1 MEVRM
6 TDSDPDRL
14 ADLEQR
20 VEALSTRIGVLEEQN
35 EWLEAELQNRDA
47 RIADLERRL
56 DRQEELKELFTRM
69 EGNAANKPQRRAG
82 VLIRTLYNDASASNE
97 RASLDA
103 TQAQAA
109 LGGGVDRTLM
119 YSTFDTA
126 VELVGDEDVVW
137 VTRESRASKRN
148 TRLEVDLSAG
158 DLPERVAGVTITEE
172 AD

>member
-1 MEVRM
+1 M
-6 TDSDPDRL
+6 TDGGPDRL

-35 EWLEAELQNRDA
+35 EWLEGELQNRDQ

-56 DRQEELKELFTRM
+56 DRYEELKDLFTRI

-82 VLIRTLYNDASASNE
+82 VLIRTLYNDASASNG

-109 LGGGVDRTLM
+109 LGGGVSRALM
-119 YSTFDTA
+119 YPTFDTA
-126 VELVGDEDVVW
+126 VELIDDEDLLW
-137 VTRESRASKRN
+137 VTKESRASNRN
-148 TRLEVDLSAG
+148 TRLEIDLSAG
-158 DLPERVAGVTITEE
+158 DVPETVAGVAITEE

>member
-1 MEVRM
+1 M
-6 TDSDPDRL
+6 TDGGPDRL

-35 EWLEAELQNRDA
+35 EWLEGELQNRDQ

-56 DRQEELKELFTRM
+56 DRYEELQDLFTRM

-82 VLIRTLYNDASASNE
+82 VLIRTIYNEADASNG
-97 RASLDA
+97 RASIDA
-103 TQAQAA
+103 KQAKKV
-109 LGGGVDRTLM
+109 LGGGIDRTLM

-137 VTRESRASKRN
+137 ITRESRASNRN
-148 TRLEVDLSAG
+148 TRLEIDLSAG
-158 DLPERVAGVTITEE
+158 DVPETIAGVTITEE

>member
-1 MEVRM
+1 M
-6 TDSDPDRL
+6 TDSGPDRL
-14 ADLEQR
+14 AGLEQR

-35 EWLEAELQNRDA
+35 EWLEGELQNRDA

-56 DRQEELKELFTRM
+56 DRYEELKDLLTRV

-82 VLIRTLYNDASASNE
+82 VLIKTLYNEADASNG

-109 LGGGVDRTLM
+109 LGGGVGRTLM

-137 VTRESRASKRN
+137 VTQESRASKRN
-148 TRLEVDLSAG
+148 TRLEIDLSAG
-158 DLPERVAGVTITEE
+158 DVPETVAGVAITEG

>member
-1 MEVRM
+1 M

-14 ADLEQR
+14 TDLEQR

-35 EWLEAELQNRDA
+35 EWLEDELQNRNA

-56 DRQEELKELFTRM
+56 DRYEELKELFTRM
-69 EGNAANKPQRRAG
+69 EGNAANKPQDRAG
-82 VLIRTLYNDASASNE
+82 VLIKTLYNEADASNG
-97 RASLDA
+97 RASVDA
-103 TQAQAA
+103 TQAKKV

-137 VTRESRASKRN
+137 VTEESRASNRN

-158 DLPERVAGVTITEE
+158 DVPETIAGVTITEE

>member
-1 MEVRM
+1 M
-6 TDSDPDRL
+6 TDSGPDRL

-35 EWLEAELQNRDA
+35 EWLEGELKRRDQ

-56 DRQEELKELFTRM
+56 DRYDELNGLFARM

-82 VLIRTLYNDASASNE
+82 VLIKTLYNEADASNG
-97 RASLDA
+97 RASMDA

-109 LGGGVDRTLM
+109 LGGSVSRPLM
-119 YSTFDTA
+119 YPTFDTA
-126 VELVGDEDVVW
+126 VELVGARDVVW
-137 VTRESRASKRN
+137 VTEESRASNRN
-148 TRLEVDLSAG
+148 TRLEIDLSAG
-158 DLPERVAGVTITEE
+158 AVPDTVAGVAIAEE

>member
-1 MEVRM
+1 MMADEDVAD
-6 TDSDPDRL
+6 TVQRL
-14 ADLEQR
+14 QGR
-20 VEALSTRIGVLEEQN
+20 VEALSKRIGVVEDQN
-35 EWLEAELQNRDA
+35 EWLEQELKA
-47 RIADLERRL
+47 REERIDELERRL
-56 DRQEELKELFTRM
+56 DRQEELKHLLIRM
-69 EGNAANKPQRRAG
+69 EGNAANKPERRAG
-82 VLIRTLYNDASASNE
+82 VLIKTLYNEADASNG

-137 VTRESRASKRN
+137 VTRESRASNRN
-148 TRLEVDLSAG
+148 TRLEIDLSAG
-158 DLPERVAGVTITEE
+158 DVPETVAGVAVTEE